1 MMKVLSINKVLQTL
15 LNLETKCEFL
25 ILYDDKPLY
34 NSYVSINIVQLSHA
48 KFLRQWGMNAKV
60 AVVRMSGSLST
71 HAISNEMI

>member
-48 KFLRQWGMNAKV
+48 KFLRQ
-60 AVVRMSGSLST
+60 
-71 HAISNEMI
+71 